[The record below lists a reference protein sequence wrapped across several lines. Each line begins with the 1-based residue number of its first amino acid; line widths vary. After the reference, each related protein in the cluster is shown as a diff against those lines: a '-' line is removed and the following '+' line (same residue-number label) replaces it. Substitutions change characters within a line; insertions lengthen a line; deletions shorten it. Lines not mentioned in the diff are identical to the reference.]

1 MEDKRVTTKKGWYKD
16 CVCVCVC
23 LPAYMLARELG
34 VGLWNFVIVQLC
46 ETIPRREFAVYMVQ
60 G

>member
-1 MEDKRVTTKKGWYKD
+1 M
-16 CVCVCVC
+16 CVCVC